1 MKSIRARFLLIL
13 GIIFVLTTFILSFMF
28 GSFYSVSRGIQT
40 AIATEQLKLSVV
52 QVQQWLTDISATRAA
67 QGYDDGFEEAE
78 KWAHEFDQKL
88 EELKRLNPSREKE
101 FSAVKVSFDR
111 YYEAG
116 KQMAKAYIEGGPGSG
131 NIIMGEFDQ
140 TAQDINDK
148 VDELRKEALEA
159 VDVEGAMISI
169 VKKVLPVGAV
179 TLILSVILALVM
191 SNRIIAPIKRL
202 LAEIDKAAQGNLQV
216 QVEIKGKDETARLG
230 RAFNEMISRQRQIVT
245 HVTQTAQAVLAAAEE
260 LTASTQNSRFR
271 MEQITTS
278 VEEISSG
285 MQQNASS
292 AEETRTVTDEVAE
305 SARVVASQA
314 EKGAEASKKVRSL
327 SIEGRKDVLRNL
339 EAMKSIEEVTKDT
352 AEAIENL
359 RMSSE
364 KIGSISKTISGI
376 AEQTNLLALNA
387 AIEAAR
393 AGEQGRGFAVVAEE
407 VRKLALES
415 SSAVE
420 GITSLV
426 LSIQKE
432 ISEAVEKMNTGEKQV
447 TQGKEMSHKVESEFE
462 TLEQSVIE
470 LDAIID
476 TIALSA
482 QGQSMSVEQVANA
495 ISDISTTTNEV
506 AMNSAHVTSNVEQQ
520 NTIMT
525 QLSHAS
531 EELAEL
537 AENLNQSVRDFK
549 V

>member
-13 GIIFVLTTFILSFMF
+13 AIIFVLLTFIQSFTF
-28 GSFYSVSRGIQT
+28 ASFYSASRGIQT

-78 KWAHEFDQKL
+78 KWAQEFDQKL

-101 FSAVKVSFDR
+101 FSAVKVSFDS
-111 YYEAG
+111 YYESG

-159 VDVEGAMISI
+159 VDVEGALVSI

-179 TLILSVILALVM
+179 TLVLSVILAIVM

-202 LAEIDKAAQGNLQV
+202 LEEIGKAAQGNLQV
-216 QVEIKGKDETARLG
+216 QVEIRGKDETARLG

-245 HVTQTAQAVLAAAEE
+245 HVIQTAQAVLASAEE
-260 LTASTQNSRFR
+260 LTASTQDSRFR

-359 RMSSE
+359 RLSSE

-447 TQGKEMSHKVESEFE
+447 TQGKEMSYKVESEFE

-470 LDAIID
+470 LDSIID

-537 AENLNQSVRDFK
+537 AENLNKSVRDFK